1 MGKKRRTEFLGERIA
16 PVEKHIDLQD
26 LPEAAQREV
35 YDFYLFVRE
44 RVLRERSIAEAGE
57 SALLSE
63 KALAEDWERPE
74 EDEAWQAF
82 Q

>member
-1 MGKKRRTEFLGERIA
+1 MPTKKQ
-16 PVEKHIDLQD
+16 IDLQD
-26 LPEAAQREV
+26 LPEDAQQEV
-35 YDFYLFVRE
+35 YDFYLFVKQRAIE
-44 RVLRERSIAEAGE
+44 KQRISAAGE

-63 KALAEDWERPE
+63 ESLAEDWNRPE

>member
-1 MGKKRRTEFLGERIA
+1 MIKVKQ
-16 PVEKHIDLQD
+16 IDLQG
-26 LPEAAQREV
+26 LPENAQQEV
-35 YDFYLFVRE
+35 YDFYLFIKQ
-44 RVLRERSIAEAGE
+44 RVHEKQILYKAGE

-63 KALAEDWERPE
+63 KSLSEDWDKAE